1 VGGIGVAPEAED
13 DEGSLS
19 SGAFGLSEPPVDVDG
34 ADPDPDA
41 GVDGGGAVVVV
52 VAFPSPEAALGGCKG
67 FTQVVSWVDELKK

>member
-1 VGGIGVAPEAED
+1 M
-13 DEGSLS
+13 
-19 SGAFGLSEPPVDVDG
+19 DVDG